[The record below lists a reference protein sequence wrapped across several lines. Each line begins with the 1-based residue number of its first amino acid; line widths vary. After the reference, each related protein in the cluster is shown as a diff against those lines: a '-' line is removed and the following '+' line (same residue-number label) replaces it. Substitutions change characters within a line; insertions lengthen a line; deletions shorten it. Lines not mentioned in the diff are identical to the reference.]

1 MKRGLYFNLAFNNI
15 RKNKSTFF
23 PFLVVAI
30 AMVSMFYMML
40 SISLQ
45 SDGLYYGA
53 GYMSQILF
61 LGVIV
66 IGIVSAIIVLYTNS
80 FLMKQRTKE
89 FGLYN
94 VLGMEKK
101 HIGRVIFWE
110 IAIIAFGG
118 IFIGM
123 VLGIVFSKFLFLV
136 LVNMLGLD
144 SKLPFKVSPGAV
156 GYTLLVFLATFA
168 VDMICN
174 RIRIA
179 VLKPVEMLSE
189 TGAGEREPKAKG
201 LVALIG
207 AVSLAVGYYFA
218 VTTKNPLQAMNTF
231 FVAVL
236 CVVVGTYCLF
246 IAGSITLLKLL
257 KKNKKFYYHKTHF
270 VTVSGMIFRMKQNA
284 MGLASICI
292 LSTMVIVVLS
302 TTVSL
307 YIGLEDEQRTRY
319 PKDVAIEFNAGED
332 GDETTLMNRGEA
344 VRDSAA
350 RHAENKNV
358 TIKKE
363 ECYTQYVQMGIL
375 QGNKVLPVGDAQ
387 VGFENNLLML
397 YVMNLDEYNKMAGTH
412 IKAAAGENIALVNDD
427 TKLESDTLKIVG
439 NTIKFKEKGLAVSRF
454 SSNYCQEIFL
464 LVPDYQ
470 SILKI
475 KGMFDSSQKFDKRTI
490 SRYVTFDL
498 DGELEAK
505 QAYGKKI
512 RQRLNMDKIEGITLV
527 EDYYSTM
534 QEALGLYASVFF
546 IGIFIGIV
554 FLVAT
559 VLIIY
564 YKQVSEGYEDSRN
577 FQIMEKI
584 GLSKHEINKIINSQI
599 RMVFL
604 LPLIVAGMHI
614 CFAFP
619 IIKQIMSMM
628 NLTNTKLFVAGV
640 VGTSFVFII
649 VYLIVY
655 KITSRVYYRLVDQ
668 HS

>member
-1 MKRGLYFNLAFNNI
+1 MKKGLYANLAWNNI
-15 RKNKSTFF
+15 KKNKSTFF
-23 PFLVVAI
+23 PFLIVTI

-53 GYMSQILF
+53 EYMSQILY
-61 LGVIV
+61 LGAIV
-66 IGIVSAIIVLYTNS
+66 IGIVSAVIVLYTNS

-94 VLGMEKK
+94 VLGMEKR
-101 HIGRVIFWE
+101 HIGKVIFWE
-110 IAIIAFGG
+110 IMIIALS
-118 IFIGM
+118 GM
-123 VLGIVFSKFLFLV
+123 VIGIILGMVFSKLLFL
-136 LVNMLGLD
+136 LLINMLELD
-144 SKLPFKVSPGAV
+144 AKIPFKVSPRAI
-156 GYTLLVFLATFA
+156 GYTVAVFVATFA
-168 VDMICN
+168 VDMVGN

-189 TGAGEREPKAKG
+189 TNAGEREPKAKW

-207 AVSLAVGYYFA
+207 VATLAAGYHFA
-218 VTTKNPLQAMNTF
+218 VATKNPLEAMNTF

-236 CVVVGTYCLF
+236 LVVVGTYCLF

-257 KKNKKFYYHKTHF
+257 KQNKKFYYHKTHF
-270 VTVSGMIFRMKQNA
+270 VTVSGMMFRMKQNA

-292 LSTMVIVVLS
+292 LSTMLIVVLS

-307 YIGLEDEQRTRY
+307 YIGIEDEQRTRY
-319 PKDVAIEFNAGED
+319 PKDVMIEYDVGENA
-332 GDETTLMNRGEA
+332 DESTLLNRGEA
-344 VRDSAA
+344 VRDSAQ

-363 ECYTQYVQMGIL
+363 NCYTEYMQMGLL
-375 QGNKVLPVGDAQ
+375 QGNEVVPTGDAK
-387 VGFENNLLML
+387 VGYATDLVML
-397 YVMNLDEYNKMAGTH
+397 YVMNLDEYNKMADTN
-412 IKAAAGENIALVNDD
+412 IKAGAGENIALVNED
-427 TKLESDTLKIVG
+427 TELKG
-439 NTIKFKEKGLAVSRF
+439 DSIKVNGTEIPFTQKGKAVSRF
-454 SSNYCQEIFL
+454 STNYCQEVFI
-464 LVPDYQ
+464 LVPDFKTIQ
-470 SILKI
+470 SVKETFE
-475 KGMFDSSQKFDKRTI
+475 GGGKFEKRVI

-498 DGELEAK
+498 DGKLADK
-505 QAYGKKI
+505 QAYGKRIKA
-512 RQRLNMDKIEGITLV
+512 RLSNDKIEGITLV

-534 QEALGLYASVFF
+534 QESLGLYASVFF

-554 FLVAT
+554 FLIAT

-584 GLSKHEINKIINSQI
+584 GLSKREINKIINSQI

-604 LPLIVAGMHI
+604 LPLIVAGVHI

-619 IIKQIMSMM
+619 IIKQIMSML
-628 NLTNTKLFVAGV
+628 NLSNTGLFIAGTI
-640 VGTSFVFII
+640 GTSLVFVV

-655 KITSRVYYRLVDQ
+655 KITSRVYYRLVEQ
-668 HS
+668 H